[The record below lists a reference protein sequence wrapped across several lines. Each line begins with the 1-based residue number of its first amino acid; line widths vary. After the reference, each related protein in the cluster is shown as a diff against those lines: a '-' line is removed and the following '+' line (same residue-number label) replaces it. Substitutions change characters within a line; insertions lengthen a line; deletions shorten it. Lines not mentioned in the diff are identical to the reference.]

1 MSNETTTEKAQSATE
16 MVLDEIEKK
25 WSRVK
30 DVITKL
36 EGRLVVVL
44 STEDDKEPVTVC
56 AAASD
61 EMSPLMLRLKNNVCD
76 IDWVIEKVERITS
89 KLEV

>member
-36 EGRLVVVL
+36 EGRLVEAL
-44 STEDDKEPVTVC
+44 
-56 AAASD
+56 
-61 EMSPLMLRLKNNVCD
+61 
-76 IDWVIEKVERITS
+76 
-89 KLEV
+89 